1 MDMQKI
7 FLTAGAALLLTAT
20 GCNTSL
26 LDTKPNDRFQ
36 ESTYW
41 SSPAAANA
49 GLVGC
54 YSILRN
60 DGMYGGKGSNN
71 ATALW
76 DETLSP
82 NAWNYSNSNSFNSVA
97 MGEHNASTGGIVTAR
112 WGDSYGGIGRCN
124 TFLGKIDQVPDMSA
138 TEVTRM
144 KGEAYFLRALYY
156 FTLAT
161 YYGAAPLIL
170 TPPNE
175 ETDGDLPRTPR
186 EQVIAQVLADL
197 ESAISSLPPKYNSN
211 ADKGRATKG
220 AAMALKAR
228 VLLYEASPLMN
239 KGVND
244 PAKWKAAAD
253 AAKAVITDAG
263 TFGYKLYP
271 NYRAMFLPQNENNSE
286 VIFDV
291 QYIFPLQG
299 SSFDLICRQY
309 NTNAPLQD
317 LVDAYLMKNGL
328 PISNPASGYDP
339 AKQWDNRDPRMYA
352 TFTYPGDTY
361 MGSVVAAN
369 RFSFTGY
376 GMKKFSIYD
385 KEKAPA
391 DKESL
396 VGGQSETNFIVL
408 RYADILLMYAE
419 SQNEAAGPDATVYA
433 AVDSIRSRAGMPLIT
448 PGLTQAQ
455 MRDVIRLERRIELA
469 GEGLYYN
476 DIRRWKTAETVMN
489 TDIYNYKRER
499 QATRSFDPKR
509 DYWWPIPTG
518 ERDLNPNLE
527 QNPFY

>member
-1 MDMQKI
+1 MHMQKI
-7 FLTAGAALLLTAT
+7 FLAAGTTLLLIAT
-20 GCNTSL
+20 GCNKSL
-26 LDTKPNDRFQ
+26 LETTPNDRYQ

-41 SSPAAANA
+41 NTPDAAAA

-54 YSILRN
+54 YSVLRN
-60 DGMYGGKGSNN
+60 DGLYGGKGSNN

-82 NAWNYSNSNSFNSVA
+82 NAWNYSNSHSFDAVA
-97 MGEHNASTGGIVTAR
+97 MGQHNASTGGIVTGR

-124 TFLGKIDQVPDMSA
+124 TFLAKIDEVPGMEAADI
-138 TEVTRM
+138 TRM

-161 YYGAAPLIL
+161 YYGDAPLIL
-170 TPPNE
+170 TPPDE
-175 ETDGDLPRTPR
+175 KKDSDLPRTPR
-186 EQVIAQVLADL
+186 KDVIAQVLSDL
-197 ESAISSLPPKYNSN
+197 ESAISGLPPK
-211 ADKGRATKG
+211 ATEPGRASKG
-220 AAMALKAR
+220 AALALKAR

-239 KGVND
+239 NGVND

-253 AAKAVITDAG
+253 AAKAVITDANV
-263 TFGYKLYP
+263 FGYKLYRD
-271 NYRAMFLPQNENNSE
+271 YRAMFLPQNENNSE

-299 SSFDLICRQY
+299 NSFDLICRQY

-317 LVDAYLMKNGL
+317 LIDAYLMKNGL
-328 PISNPASGYDP
+328 PRTAPGSGYDP
-339 AKQWDNRDPRMYA
+339 AKQWTNRDPRMHA
-352 TFTYPGDTY
+352 TLTFPGDKY
-361 MGSVVAAN
+361 MGKVVANN

-385 KEKAPA
+385 TAAPPKAV
-391 DKESL
+391 ESL

-419 SQNEAAGPDATVYA
+419 AQNEAAGPDATVYTA
-433 AVDSIRSRAGMPLIT
+433 LDSIRSRAGMPFIT

>member
-1 MDMQKI
+1 MQKI
-7 FLTAGAALLLTAT
+7 LLAAGSALLLMTAS
-20 GCNTSL
+20 CNKSL
-26 LDTKPNDRFQ
+26 LETSPNDRYQ

-41 SSPAAANA
+41 NSPDAAAA

-54 YSILRN
+54 YSVLRN
-60 DGMYGGKGSNN
+60 DGLYGGKGSNN

-82 NAWNYSNSNSFNSVA
+82 NAWNYSNSYSFNSIA
-97 MGEHNASTGGIVTAR
+97 MGEHNASTGGVVTGR

-124 TFLGKIDQVPDMSA
+124 TLLAKIDEVPGMDPA
-138 TEVTRM
+138 DTKRM

-161 YYGAAPLIL
+161 YYGGAPLIL
-170 TPPNE
+170 TPPDEKADSDVPRSTRE
-175 ETDGDLPRTPR
+175 E
-186 EQVIAQVLADL
+186 VIAQVLADL
-197 ESAISSLPPKYNSN
+197 ESAITSLPNKATEP
-211 ADKGRATKG
+211 GRASKG

-228 VLLYEASPLMN
+228 VLLYEASPLMTGGTN
-239 KGVND
+239 SQ
-244 PAKWKAAAD
+244 AKWQAAAD
-253 AAKAVITDAG
+253 AAKAVITSANS
-263 TFGYKLYP
+263 FGYKLDT
-271 NYRAMFLPQNENNSE
+271 NYRKMFLPQFENNAE

-299 SSFDLICRQY
+299 NSFDLICRQY

-328 PISNPASGYDP
+328 PRTAPGSGYSEANMWKD
-339 AKQWDNRDPRMYA
+339 RDPRMYA
-352 TFTYPGDTY
+352 TLTFPGDKY
-361 MGSVVAAN
+361 MGKVVANN

-385 KEKAPA
+385 TAAAPK

-408 RYADILLMYAE
+408 RYADVLLMYAE
-419 SQNEAAGPDATVYA
+419 AQNEATGPDNTVYA
-433 AVDSIRSRAGMPLIT
+433 ALDSIRSRVKMPFIT
-448 PGLTQAQ
+448 PGLSQAQ

-499 QATRSFDPKR
+499 QATRSFDATR

>member
-1 MDMQKI
+1 MQKI
-7 FLTAGAALLLTAT
+7 LIAAGSALLLIAT

-41 SSPAAANA
+41 TSPAAASA

-60 DGMYGGKGSNN
+60 DGIYGGKGSNN

-82 NAWNYSNSNSFNSVA
+82 NAWNYSNSASFNSVA

-112 WGDSYGGIGRCN
+112 WGDCYGGIGRCN
-124 TFLGKIDQVPDMSA
+124 TFLAKIEGVPDMSEA
-138 TEVTRM
+138 DKTKM
-144 KGEAYFLRALYY
+144 KGEAYFLRGLYY

-170 TPPNE
+170 TQPNE
-175 ETDGDLPRTPR
+175 ETDSDLPRTPR
-186 EQVIAQVLADL
+186 AEVIAQVIKDL
-197 ESAISSLPPKYNSN
+197 DDAISSLPAKYTSA

-228 VLLYEASPLMN
+228 VLLYEASPLMTG
-239 KGVND
+239 GVSD
-244 PAKWKAAAD
+244 PAKWRAAAD
-253 AAKAVITDAG
+253 AAKAVITDAN

-271 NYRAMFLPQNENNSE
+271 NYRTMFLPQNENNTE

-328 PISNPASGYDP
+328 PRTDPASGYDP
-339 AKQWDNRDPRMYA
+339 AKQWNNRDPRMYA

-361 MGSVVAAN
+361 MGAVVANN
-369 RFSFTGY
+369 RFAFTGY

-385 KEKAPA
+385 KEKAPS

-419 SQNEAAGPDATVYA
+419 AQNEANGGPDNTVYA
-433 AVDSIRSRAGMPLIT
+433 ALDSIRSRAGMPFIK
-448 PGLTQAQ
+448 PGLGQAD
-455 MRDVIRLERRIELA
+455 MRNVIRLERRIELA

-499 QATRSFDPKR
+499 QATRSFDKNR